1 MLLSFCASSSCNSM
15 PRSGCSALHG
25 VNHNFFKKKGTSRLS
40 NPTIPQADSLTHLV
54 FINAYSG
61 PNTKFEFGQ

>member
-1 MLLSFCASSSCNSM
+1 M

-25 VNHNFFKKKGTSRLS
+25 VNHNFFLKKGTSRLS